1 MATKNILIDKQ
12 IQDNIRIIDCML
24 RTMSTAENLAI
35 FDKNSRNDKKY
46 SKYDENDVCSW
57 KTEKQ
62 IKDDFLMNIEC
73 LHTMINIFKKRHNN
87 KNYIF
92 PKDVTQ
98 QNILYDL
105 NIYKMLA
112 VKKNPSFGAY
122 FDELKKLIQG
132 GNCKKYSEKEL
143 LSSFEDEKEENK
155 MDEEEVNKVGYTILS
170 SAFIEKKRIEDKL
183 NEYFQTGEINAD
195 LKNNFQDKR
204 KNKFYDGKYEFD
216 AK

>member
-12 IQDNIRIIDCML
+12 IQDNI
-24 RTMSTAENLAI
+24 
-35 FDKNSRNDKKY
+35 
-46 SKYDENDVCSW
+46 SW